1 MLVLILILMLPMTHS
16 KYSKYVRFEVRILV
30 AAAPETGRHWGVGR
44 FHDRVG
50 HGRHNWRP
58 FHDRFSKGATIGGP
72 STTASAMGAAIGKA
86 CGTGATYC
94 MAAIIVIW
102 KGMKF
107 AGFDI
112 LSTKPAVH
120 CKHFEDNSGA
130 IEFATKTP
138 VRGT

>member
-58 FHDRFSKGATIGGP
+58 FHDRFSKGATIG
-72 STTASAMGAAIGKA
+72 KA